1 MMPSPGDNPLS
12 ELEDE
17 ELKRMLKGL
26 AGGNIQYSIDNVTG
40 ELRYREER
48 NISRK
53 QTYIAVTAV
62 VLSLV
67 VAATNIFA
75 EICK

>member
-1 MMPSPGDNPLS
+1 MEPLS

-17 ELKRMLKGL
+17 KLKQMLKNM
-26 AGGNIQYSIDNVTG
+26 NIDPSYKDVRG

-75 EICK
+75 EFCK